1 MKKKKS
7 IILIIVALIVIILS
21 GLLVVFG
28 VGSQHK
34 GTAKHIKLGLDLEG
48 GVSITYQVVDKS
60 FSAKDFADT
69 VYKLTQRVGSGY
81 STESDVYTEGK
92 NRIIVDIPGET
103 DLEAV
108 KADLGK
114 PGSLQFATFTPV
126 TDATTGETTSY
137 DQKVWLEGTDI
148 KDAQAATTK
157 NSTTGATQYVVSLT
171 MTAAGATKFEDATTQ
186 NLNKTIYILYN
197 NEIISSPTVQTAIS
211 GGQAEITGMASYAEA
226 ETLASNIRIG
236 SLSLEI
242 EEISS
247 QVISAKLGDDAVR
260 TSLLAGLLGL
270 IVIVIFMSIVY
281 RVPGAVAG
289 ISLVFYTI
297 LMLLLLNA
305 FDMTLTLPGI
315 AGIILSIGM
324 AVDANVIVYARVQEE
339 ILKGKSVQNSIRE
352 GFKNAFTAII
362 DGHITNF
369 IAAVVLIWKGTGS
382 VKGFGQ
388 TLAIGIALSLF
399 TAMVVS
405 RVLIT
410 LFYNAG
416 VQKEKYYGTHKD
428 RKPIDFLK
436 RKVLF
441 FAISII
447 VLVAG
452 VASMVINNAQGNGIF
467 NYNVEFKGGTTTT
480 VEFAKDYSID
490 DFNGTIK
497 PVIADIIGSSDIQ
510 GQKIDNSNSYEI
522 KTQVISTAKRDEFQ
536 NALVDQFGAIQN
548 SFETQYISASVSD
561 EMKWDTVIALG
572 ISLVLMLLYI
582 WIRFRNIRFATSA
595 VVALVYDALF
605 LIAFYALARSG
616 VGNTF
621 IACILTIIGYS
632 INATIVILDRIR
644 ENIPKMKTD
653 LKNIVNTSVTQTL
666 IRSIYTNFTAFVM
679 VLILYIVGVESM
691 KAFALPLMVGII
703 GGTYSSICIT
713 GAIFYLMSKKNF
725 ENKK

>member
-1 MKKKKS
+1 MKKRKS
-7 IILIIVALIVIILS
+7 IILIIISLIVIVLS

-28 VGSQHK
+28 VGSENK
-34 GTAKHIKLGLDLEG
+34 GMASHIKLGLDLEG
-48 GVSITYQVVDKS
+48 GVSITYQVVDEE
-60 FSAKDFADT
+60 FSESDFTDT
-69 VYKLTQRVGSGY
+69 VYKLTQRVTSGY
-81 STESDVYTEGK
+81 STESDVYTEGS
-92 NRIIVDIPGET
+92 NRIIVNIPGET

-108 KADLGK
+108 KADLGQ
-114 PGSLQFATFTPV
+114 PGSLKFVTYTEV
-126 TDATTGETTSY
+126 TDETTGEVTDYEET
-137 DQKVWLEGTDI
+137 VWLEGTDI
-148 KDAQAATTK
+148 KNAQAATTQD
-157 NSTTGATQYVVSLT
+157 NNTGAIKYVVNLT
-171 MTAAGATKFEDATTQ
+171 MTDEGATKFEEATTA
-186 NLNKTIYILYN
+186 NLGSTIYILYN
-197 NEIISSPTVQTAIS
+197 DEIISSPTVQSAIS
-211 GGQAEITGMASYAEA
+211 GGQAEITGMSSYEEA
-226 ETLASNIRIG
+226 ENLSSNIRIG
-236 SLSLEI
+236 SLNLEV

-270 IVIVIFMSIVY
+270 IVIIIFMSIVY

-289 ISLVFYTI
+289 VSLVFYTI

-339 ILKGKSVQNSIRE
+339 IMKGKTVQNSIKD
-352 GFKNAFTAII
+352 GFKNAFSAII

-369 IAAVVLIWKGTGS
+369 IAAIVLIWKGTGS

-405 RVLIT
+405 RILIT
-410 LFYNAG
+410 LLYNTG
-416 VQKEKYYGTHKD
+416 VKNEKYYGTHKE
-428 RKPIDFLK
+428 RKPIDFLGK
-436 RKVLF
+436 RVVY

-447 VLVAG
+447 IVVAG
-452 VASMVINNAQGNGIF
+452 MGSMAINKIQDNGLF

-480 VEFAKDYSID
+480 VEFEEDYSID
-490 DFNGTIK
+490 DFNDTIK
-497 PVIADIIGSSDIQ
+497 PVIEDIIGDADIQ
-510 GQKIDNSNSYEI
+510 GQKIDESNSYEI
-522 KTQVISTAKRDEFQ
+522 KTKVISTEKRDEFQ
-536 NALVDQFGAIQN
+536 NALVEQFGAVED

-561 EMKWDTVIALG
+561 EMKWDTVIALV
-572 ISLVLMLLYI
+572 ISLAFMLLYI
-582 WIRFRNIRFATSA
+582 WVRFRNIRFAASA
-595 VVALVYDALF
+595 VVALIYDALF
-605 LIAFYALARSG
+605 LVAFYALARWG

-653 LKNIVNTSVTQTL
+653 LKDIVNTSITQTL
-666 IRSIYTNFTAFVM
+666 IRSIYTNLTSFIM
-679 VLILYIVGVESM
+679 VFLLFIVGVESM
-691 KAFALPLMVGII
+691 KDFALPLMVGII

-713 GAIFYLMSKKNF
+713 GAIFYIISKKKY
-725 ENKK
+725 EKKK